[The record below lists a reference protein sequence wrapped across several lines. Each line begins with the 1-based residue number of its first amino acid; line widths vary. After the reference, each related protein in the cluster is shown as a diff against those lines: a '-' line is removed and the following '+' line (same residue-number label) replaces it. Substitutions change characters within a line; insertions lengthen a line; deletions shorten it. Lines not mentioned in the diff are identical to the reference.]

1 MTRTKRGIVV
11 SVLGFALSLLPAVG
25 EAAIKTV
32 TCPLETIQGK
42 LKTLKPGDTLLV
54 NGICN
59 ENVII
64 TEEVQNIILDGQG
77 IATVGGP
84 DATASTIAVRG
95 RGITIRKFFSITSG
109 QDAIRVDR
117 GGTATI
123 DNNTIQNSGRNG
135 ILVTENASARIV
147 NNMIQNNPAHGI
159 SVSQNSSVHVGFLT
173 IDTPAAPNTIQTNGA
188 VGVFVGNSSN
198 AFIVNNLIKGNAV
211 DGIRVQQV
219 SNARISGNTIDDNGL
234 SGVVVLEYS
243 GVNLGDGVAPFFDVP
258 NDTTPGEENGDFGVH
273 CRTGGYAKGHLG
285 TLNGD
290 LGDKDIETTC
300 IDGLLP

>member
-1 MTRTKRGIVV
+1 MTRTTTKIGIVV
-11 SVLGFALSLLPAVG
+11 SVLGFALWLLPAVG
-25 EAAIKTV
+25 EAVIKTV
-32 TCPLETIQGK
+32 SCPLETIQGK

-54 NGICN
+54 SGICN

-64 TEEVQNIILDGQG
+64 TEDLQNVILDGQG

-95 RGITIRKFFSITSG
+95 RGITIRKFFSITGG

-123 DNNTIQNSGRNG
+123 ADNTIQNSGRNG
-135 ILVTENASARIV
+135 ILATENASARIV

-173 IDTPAAPNTIQTNGA
+173 IDTPAGPNTIQTNGA
-188 VGVFVGNSSN
+188 VGVFVGNSSS
-198 AFIVNNLIKGNAV
+198 ASIVNNIIRDNFV

-219 SNARISGNTIDDNGL
+219 SHAQISGNTIDANGQ

-243 GVNLGDGVAPFFDVP
+243 GVNLGSSPTPLFDVP
-258 NDTTPGEENGDFGVH
+258 NATTIGDVNGHFGVH
-273 CRTGGYAKGHLG
+273 CRTGGYAKGDLG
-285 TLNGD
+285 TLNGGF
-290 LGDKDIETTC
+290 GDKDIETTC
-300 IDGLLP
+300 IDGL